1 MGSYAAISQRELERT
16 TREFYNVRRFK
27 DPIGE
32 ALERIREHPKLQRRI
47 PRKFGIGE
55 ERERGMG
62 LSQSLN
68 ANMGKGG
75 KSVGNDKGLKGSRDD
90 SGINGGSERD
100 EGGRDP
106 NVEALLKQLWNA
118 PPLLAS
124 NE

>member
-1 MGSYAAISQRELERT
+1 MGSYTAISQRELERT

-32 ALERIREHPKLQRRI
+32 ALERIREHPKLLRRI
-47 PRKFGIGE
+47 PRKPGVGE

-68 ANMGKGG
+68 ASMGKGG

-90 SGINGGSERD
+90 SGINGSAERD
-100 EGGRDP
+100 EDGRDP
-106 NVEALLKQLWNA
+106 NVEALLKQLWTA
-118 PPLLAS
+118 PHLLTS